1 MKKKYSLSIADIEL
15 NVTVDEAPETVEYIV
30 GVIDRKMR
38 DILLKS
44 KYCPKTQAALLCAL
58 DLCADKIKAREE
70 IEQLE
75 DEVETLKAE
84 LKASDEKYARAQNIS
99 IALEGEKAK
108 LEIENMKLRA
118 LLEEAKP
125 AEVTSEPM
133 AEEICEEAEQLEE
146 AAEQLEEATEPV
158 AEEVCEEDEVTP
170 AKEPVAEVEEV
181 KRDQKSRVGSMFDLL
196 TFDEI

>member
-75 DEVETLKAE
+75 DEIETLKAE

-125 AEVTSEPM
+125 AEVASEPV
-133 AEEICEEAEQLEE
+133 AEEICE
-146 AAEQLEEATEPV
+146 AAEQLEEAAEPV

>member
-58 DLCADKIKAREE
+58 DLCADKIKAKEEADKLQDE
-70 IEQLE
+70 IEA
-75 DEVETLKAE
+75 LKAE
-84 LKASDEKYARAQNIS
+84 LKSADEKYARAQNIS
-99 IALEGEKAK
+99 IALEGEKAR

-118 LLEEAKP
+118 LIDDAKQNG
-125 AEVTSEPM
+125 EVS
-133 AEEICEEAEQLEE
+133 EAEINDLGL
-146 AAEQLEEATEPV
+146 AAEPAPAAETVSENEEE
-158 AEEVCEEDEVTP
+158 
-170 AKEPVAEVEEV
+170 K
-181 KRDQKSRVGSMFDLL
+181 KDQKSRVGSMFDLL

>member
-1 MKKKYSLSIADIEL
+1 MKKRYSLSIADVEL

-58 DLCADKIKAREE
+58 DLCADKVKAKEE
-70 IEQLE
+70 IDKLE
-75 DEVETLKAE
+75 GDIEALKAE

-99 IALEGEKAK
+99 IALEGEKAR

-118 LLEEAKP
+118 LIEEAKKTGAIP
-125 AEVTSEPM
+125 EDELASLGLDQQASPVV
-133 AEEICEEAEQLEE
+133 
-146 AAEQLEEATEPV
+146 EPV
-158 AEEVCEEDEVTP
+158 AEPEEEKKP
-170 AKEPVAEVEEV
+170 
-181 KRDQKSRVGSMFDLL
+181 QNSRVGSMFDLL

>member
-1 MKKKYSLSIADIEL
+1 MKKKYSLSIADVEL

-58 DLCADKIKAREE
+58 DLCADKVKAKEE
-70 IEQLE
+70 IEKLE
-75 DEVETLKAE
+75 GEIETLKAD
-84 LKASDEKYARAQNIS
+84 LKASDDKYARAQNIS
-99 IALEGEKAK
+99 IALEGEKAR

-118 LLEEAKP
+118 LLDEAKQGGEVSDADIAALGLSAEP
-125 AEVTSEPM
+125 APSEAQ
-133 AEEICEEAEQLEE
+133 AE
-146 AAEQLEEATEPV
+146 PD
-158 AEEVCEEDEVTP
+158 EDKK
-170 AKEPVAEVEEV
+170 A
-181 KRDQKSRVGSMFDLL
+181 QKSRVGSMFDLL

>member
-75 DEVETLKAE
+75 DEIETLKAE

-125 AEVTSEPM
+125 LEVASEPV

-146 AAEQLEEATEPV
+146 AAEPV
-158 AEEVCEEDEVTP
+158 AEEACEEDEVTP